1 MIIDFRE
8 RGEGGRKRERGR
20 ERGRG
25 RGRGKK
31 LISFPSLLEKRQSP
45 SKELEVRL
53 CLVKILSSIYR
64 V

>member
-20 ERGRG
+20 GRG

-31 LISFPSLLEKRQSP
+31 FISFPSLLEKRQSP